1 MEEEQPGGGAPPQIT
16 RGQLLADTIVFQIK
30 LAIDGLR
37 DLVLIP
43 VSLIAA
49 LVSFLRAG
57 RGVGREFYDVVAF
70 GRDTERQINLFGAAD
85 RMYPEDDSKAA
96 SELDELLGRVE
107 GAVRNGYE
115 GERFS
120 KVRARLEAALD
131 KFEERDRNRTG
142 DEQDGDAA

>member
-1 MEEEQPGGGAPPQIT
+1 MEEKDQGDATPPGIT

-49 LVSFLRAG
+49 LISFLRAG
-57 RGVGREFYDVVAF
+57 RGVGSEFYDVVAF

-85 RMYPEDDSKAA
+85 RMYPEDDSRAA

-107 GAVRNGYE
+107 GAVRTGYE

-131 KFEERDRNRTG
+131 KFEERDRKKAG
-142 DEQDGDAA
+142 DDRDGDAA